1 MSLTFEIGFDE
12 AQGRRDTMEDTH
24 VIIDHAEK
32 PLADGPLG
40 FFGVYDGHG
49 GVDAAQMV
57 RQYLHENI
65 IGNDEWRS
73 GDVERAIQR
82 GFEATDSHIIQ
93 VSNEKGWMNGSTA
106 VVGMIIGRKLYAANV
121 GDSEAIL
128 VREKGGQLETFALT
142 VPHKASD
149 PTEKSRIE
157 KLGGH
162 VFFGRVFGALAVSR
176 SFGDSKFKIP
186 RTSQNFVSWEPAI
199 VTVDLN
205 PDTDKFLIFAC
216 DGLWDVINHKQAALF
231 VTKRRQDGFKAPEIA
246 KALVREALNKRTEDN
261 VTVVIVFLQWTQE
274 KSDNDSVEN
283 STSETTTQDQNHE
296 IPEKNLS
303 DNNIGESHPT
313 VHEQTVEEKKQDV
326 HEDPNGVE
334 SDNKNDSHIVA

>member
-12 AQGRRDTMEDTH
+12 AQGRRETMEDTH

-32 PLADGPLG
+32 PVDSGPLG

-65 IGNDEWRS
+65 IGNDEWNA

-93 VSNEKGWMNGSTA
+93 VSNERGWMNGSTA

-149 PTEKSRIE
+149 PIEKSRIE
-157 KLGGH
+157 RLGGH

-205 PDTDKFLIFAC
+205 PETDRFLIFAC

-231 VTKRRQDGFKAPEIA
+231 VSKRRQDGFKAPEIA

-261 VTVVIVFLQWTQE
+261 VTVVVVFLQWSPSQ
-274 KSDNDSVEN
+274 KSESDTE
-283 STSETTTQDQNHE
+283 STSVQDQVTPVLERHVDEKLDSNPVEAESRE
-296 IPEKNLS
+296 IKEEKDIVVEKNE
-303 DNNIGESHPT
+303 ICAES
-313 VHEQTVEEKKQDV
+313 
-326 HEDPNGVE
+326 
-334 SDNKNDSHIVA
+334 KNDSNVVA